1 MANSKPQC
9 TREKDRVGNSSFYFY
24 SNLFILYYSCFQIHL
39 KPLHCCRLSFEKTH
53 AADVDPCFYDTPDSE
68 INIQEQGYKIN
79 RIISCQIGMSV

>member
-1 MANSKPQC
+1 MSAIHP
-9 TREKDRVGNSSFYFY
+9 
-24 SNLFILYYSCFQIHL
+24 FIFIQIYLYYIIVVFKYNL
-39 KPLHCCRLSFEKTH
+39 KPLHCRRLSFEKTH